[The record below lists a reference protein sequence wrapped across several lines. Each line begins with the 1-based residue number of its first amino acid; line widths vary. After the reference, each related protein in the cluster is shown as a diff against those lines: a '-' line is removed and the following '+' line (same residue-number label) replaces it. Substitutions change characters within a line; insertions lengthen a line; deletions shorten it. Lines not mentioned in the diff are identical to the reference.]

1 MRWWFRSENNVNIF
15 LPCSSQFSL
24 FLCVSRGSCL
34 ARNLLLLIIFS
45 LFWTLGWNCW
55 VCSFSLLR
63 PWVGFL
69 HYIVLAVC
77 SISGLRLQQFY
88 AGSLLPVCYQ
98 LWTSS
103 ETCSTFS
110 TTHQLFVVFQR
121 KGLPAHLPTPSPRT
135 FSNNSLILTSCLN
148 TLQGS
153 TQAQFIVSLDFPEN
167 CLQTINISVF
177 LKNTAKRL
185 SSLSLLFGFTFCTNM
200 TTHRKGFDS
209 TLLFLHE
216 NVSVLPIQQ

>member
-1 MRWWFRSENNVNIF
+1 MCLCNTCKSIKCNRTDYIAVSSQVTLGFMLTLKNKWAKWLMRWWFRSENNVNIF

-148 TLQGS
+148 TLS
-153 TQAQFIVSLDFPEN
+153 KAPLKPSL
-167 CLQTINISVF
+167 
-177 LKNTAKRL
+177 
-185 SSLSLLFGFTFCTNM
+185 
-200 TTHRKGFDS
+200 
-209 TLLFLHE
+209 
-216 NVSVLPIQQ
+216 